1 MINPLRHF
9 DSRLNG
15 DTVPPEFSTFIVIV
29 PSVEFIGG
37 RRVIAFGE
45 VNSSYLEV
53 ILSLTGCVRAEEEA
67 VDGVWFAW
75 WSGMMSVEVI

>member
-1 MINPLRHF
+1 MIDPLCHF

-15 DTVPPEFSTFIVIV
+15 DTMSPEFSAFIVIV

-37 RRVIAFGE
+37 RRVITFGE

-53 ILSLTGCVRAEEEA
+53 ILGLTGCVRAEEEA

>member
-15 DTVPPEFSTFIVIV
+15 DTVSPEFSTFIIIV
-29 PSVEFIGG
+29 SSVEFIGG

-45 VNSSYLEV
+45 VDSGYLEV
-53 ILSLTGCVRAEEEA
+53 ILCLAGCVRAEEEA

>member
-9 DSRLNG
+9 DSGLNG
-15 DTVPPEFSTFIVIV
+15 DTVSPEFSTFIVIV

-53 ILSLTGCVRAEEEA
+53 ILSLTGGVRAEEEA
-67 VDGVWFAW
+67 VGCVGFVS
-75 WSGMMSVEVI
+75 WSVGEMSE

>member
-1 MINPLRHF
+1 MVDPLYYF

-15 DTVPPEFSTFIVIV
+15 DTVSSKFSTFIVIV

-45 VNSSYLEV
+45 VDSGYLEV
-53 ILSLTGCVRAEEEA
+53 ILGLTGCVRAEEEA
-67 VDGVWFAW
+67 VDCVGLVGG
-75 WSGMMSVEVI
+75 SGG